1 LKFEKDELLREQK
14 SQHSKYLTFN
24 AQKHW
29 MSWRLW
35 KHEEFTAEKER
46 DLFRTLFLTARKW
59 YISTQSKT
67 ELKTFIK
74 KFTERFNS
82 ENFLFDTSTELSNMI
97 TMNFFQQKQD
107 ESLKSQ
113 ESSKFEEFQKDSKSK
128 SSLFEMILQQWYE
141 FKMMKMRLE
150 MMKLEV

>member
-1 LKFEKDELLREQK
+1 
-14 SQHSKYLTFN
+14 
-24 AQKHW
+24 
-29 MSWRLW
+29 M
-35 KHEEFTAEKER
+35 
-46 DLFRTLFLTARKW
+46 TARKW
-59 YISTQSKT
+59 HVSTQSKT

-82 ENFLFDTSTELSNMI
+82 EKFLFDISTELSNMI

-113 ESSKFEEFQKDSKSK
+113 ESLKFEEFQKNSRSK

-141 FKMMKMRLE
+141 FKMMKMRLK
-150 MMKLEV
+150 MMKLKV